1 VKARTVLV
9 LVNQMGLYCS
19 ISVHM
24 LSILSVYQSENCRY
38 RRDTVADDP
47 IVNVETPEL
56 FSVEAEG
63 EYKHYI
69 NGSSACPVGVCLHE
83 PCELC

>member
-1 VKARTVLV
+1 
-9 LVNQMGLYCS
+9 
-19 ISVHM
+19 M

-38 RRDTVADDP
+38 RWDTVADDP
-47 IVNVETPEL
+47 IVTIETPEL
-56 FSVEAEG
+56 LSVEAEE